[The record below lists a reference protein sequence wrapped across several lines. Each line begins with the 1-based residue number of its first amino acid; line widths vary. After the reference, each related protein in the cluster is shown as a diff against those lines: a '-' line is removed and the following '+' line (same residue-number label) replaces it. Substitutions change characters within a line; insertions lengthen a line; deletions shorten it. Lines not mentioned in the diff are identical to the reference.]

1 MYKRFILE
9 KAPLILT
16 QIDRDKD
23 SPTYGDCDRNH
34 WHLKTRD
41 FSSAIL
47 QQSGLFL
54 ALLYKH
60 EFDGNIYFKNE
71 NMRDWAKATVNYWC
85 KIQLN
90 DGSFNEYYPN
100 EHGFPPTAFSLYAA
114 CEIYKILNIEDENI
128 KQKIKNTAYYLGKTI
143 EYKAFNQEIAS
154 ITAMYN
160 AYLILNDE
168 HIHNMLEKKLI
179 RILSLQDEEGWF
191 SEYEGA
197 DIGYLS
203 VSFDMLAEY
212 YMLSND
218 ERIIQ
223 PLEKLLNFI
232 MYFIHP
238 DRTIGGEYGS
248 RNTTYFLPYGLQVM
262 ANLGYQN
269 AEDMLQI
276 LFYDEYSYNYFLHSV
291 DDRYLSH
298 YIMHSFMRA
307 LKIRDYKKGDKIF
320 QYETAKYFPNAGLFV
335 YKKVNQ
341 YIVLGLKKGGI
352 IKIYKD
358 NKEIYLDCGYR
369 VKAKNSGGILTTNW
383 QDNSYNIIQD
393 GTKFVIE
400 GYMNKVNQKVS
411 TPIMHMGLRIISLL
425 FGNKIIGFLKKK
437 LIFANTKSN
446 IYFKRIIKIEG
457 DKVSIQD
464 HIKSPDKI
472 TLEKASNMSLRHVA
486 SGKFFMNSDLLY
498 NKKIYEKENEF
509 RIREVIEL

>member
-1 MYKRFILE
+1 
-9 KAPLILT
+9 
-16 QIDRDKD
+16 
-23 SPTYGDCDRNH
+23 
-34 WHLKTRD
+34 
-41 FSSAIL
+41 
-47 QQSGLFL
+47 
-54 ALLYKH
+54 
-60 EFDGNIYFKNE
+60 
-71 NMRDWAKATVNYWC
+71 
-85 KIQLN
+85 
-90 DGSFNEYYPN
+90 
-100 EHGFPPTAFSLYAA
+100 
-114 CEIYKILNIEDENI
+114 
-128 KQKIKNTAYYLGKTI
+128 
-143 EYKAFNQEIAS
+143 
-154 ITAMYN
+154 
-160 AYLILNDE
+160 
-168 HIHNMLEKKLI
+168 
-179 RILSLQDEEGWF
+179 
-191 SEYEGA
+191 
-197 DIGYLS
+197 
-203 VSFDMLAEY
+203 
-212 YMLSND
+212 
-218 ERIIQ
+218 
-223 PLEKLLNFI
+223 
-232 MYFIHP
+232 
-238 DRTIGGEYGS
+238 
-248 RNTTYFLPYGLQVM
+248 
-262 ANLGYQN
+262 
-269 AEDMLQI
+269 
-276 LFYDEYSYNYFLHSV
+276 
-291 DDRYLSH
+291 
-298 YIMHSFMRA
+298 MRA

-335 YKKVNQ
+335 YKKNNI

-352 IKIYKD
+352 IKIFKD

-369 VKAKNSGGILTTNW
+369 VKAKKSGGILTTNW